1 MRENFEIA
9 MEWMLAH
16 EGGYVNH
23 PKDPGGATNRGVTQ
37 RVYDNYRGRRGLSRR
52 SVRAIEA
59 DEIAEIYKRQY
70 WDAVKA
76 DDLPAGVDYAVF
88 DYAVNSGPARAI
100 PDLQREIGAQVDKII
115 GEETLR
121 LTHAQDPFDLIER
134 LCQRRMRFLRGLKHW
149 KTFGRGWTARVMGV
163 KDGAQHDDIGV
174 IDRAMVLARGA
185 QAKDLPLPVSVGEGK
200 GFEERRESIG
210 QSKTIRLG
218 IAQLSVLGGGA
229 KAAWDS
235 LEGTNQTIALV
246 FIGVL
251 AISTVWI
258 MRNRIRDWFEKGIH

>member
-1 MRENFEIA
+1 MRENIEFA
-9 MEWMLAH
+9 MKWMLAH
-16 EGGYVNH
+16 EGSYVNH
-23 PKDPGGATNRGVTQ
+23 PKDPGGATNQGVTQ
-37 RVYDNYRGRRGLSRR
+37 RVYDNYRRSRGMSQR

-59 DEIAEIYKRQY
+59 DEVAAIYKSQY
-70 WDAVKA
+70 WDAVRG
-76 DDLPAGVDYAVF
+76 DELQSGVDYAVF
-88 DYAVNSGPARAI
+88 DYAVNSGPKRAVM
-100 PDLQREIGAQVDKII
+100 DLQREIGAAVDGII
-115 GEETLR
+115 GLETVSK
-121 LTHAQDPFDLIER
+121 ANMQDPFDLIER

-149 KTFGRGWTARVMGV
+149 DTFGRGWTARVMGV

-210 QSKTIRLG
+210 ESKTIRLG